1 MSPKK
6 GEGKICPHCK
16 GPANFIEEFKKYYCY
31 SCNKYVEPIEGKPEE
46 KPTDTALEDK
56 PDDSLSAQV
65 PMDFDEMV
73 RLKET
78 PMICPKCEKEANFI
92 MQYGQYYCYGC
103 EEYLPP
109 PKREEPEPVVE
120 EEVVQEPK
128 EVVEQVEET
137 LVEEKEKDLDEY
149 ISELDT
155 LSHEP
160 GPEDDVGGR
169 KRRDFSDYRYRSRM
183 LKATILPII
192 FGLISLSMLNSNV
205 MQFPKYYEYKIT
217 IILAG
222 FILGFGVLTGITTA
236 NLLRAK
242 KKGINGCQLNK
253 MMGFVGFLPFIIV
266 LLVLTLFDSLSTAW
280 QFAVGFFFAPIF
292 SILIIAAVEAGS
304 KGKFYVRELVDDPSY
319 GRKLVFVR

>member
-6 GEGKICPHCK
+6 GEQKICPHCR
-16 GPANFIEEFKKYYCY
+16 GVPNYIEEFKKYYCF
-31 SCNKYVEPIEGKPEE
+31 SCNKYIEPIETKPEE
-46 KPTDTALEDK
+46 KPI
-56 PDDSLSAQV
+56 DSMV
-65 PMDFDEMV
+65 EEEPIPFEERV

-92 MQYGQYYCYGC
+92 MEYGQYYCYGC
-103 EEYLPP
+103 EEYLAP
-109 PKREEPEPVVE
+109 PKKEEPEVVE
-120 EEVVQEPK
+120 EEVQETE
-128 EVVEQVEET
+128 EVTEPAEAPP
-137 LVEEKEKDLDEY
+137 EEKEKDLDDY

-160 GPEDDVGGR
+160 GPEDDLVGG
-169 KRRDFSDYRYRSRM
+169 KKKDFSDYRYRTRM

-192 FGLISLSMLNSNV
+192 FGLVSLSMLNSNV
-205 MQFPKYYEYKIT
+205 MQFPKYYEYKII

-236 NLLRAK
+236 NLVRAK
-242 KKGINGCQLNK
+242 KKGTNGCQLNK
-253 MMGFVGFLPFIIV
+253 AMGFVGFLPFIIV
-266 LLVLTLFDSLSTAW
+266 LLALTLFDSLSTAW

-304 KGKFYVRELVDDPSY
+304 KGKFYIRELVDDPSY